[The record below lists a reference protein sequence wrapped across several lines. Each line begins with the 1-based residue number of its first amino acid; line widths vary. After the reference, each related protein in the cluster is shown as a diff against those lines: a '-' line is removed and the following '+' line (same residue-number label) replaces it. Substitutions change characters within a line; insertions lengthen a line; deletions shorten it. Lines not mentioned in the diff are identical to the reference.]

1 MNIDN
6 LTIGEVKQLAGLFS
20 EQNNKSSFLKN
31 YIGMYVICRSLN
43 EGVNFG
49 KVVEIDETGVVLEEC
64 RRLYW
69 HKPKETKSS
78 WYEGVANYGLSH
90 NSQISDFT
98 TKVIVENYSLTLC
111 KEKAIESIK
120 SHETYEQ
127 S

>member
-6 LTIGEVKQLAGLFS
+6 LTIGEAKQLAGLFN

-31 YIGMYVICRSLN
+31 YIGMYVICRSSN

-90 NSQISDFT
+90 DSKVSDFT

-120 SHETYEQ
+120 SHKTHEQ